1 MKEKTLKKFL
11 VVIIIIALVAIGAT
25 YKCMSSKKE
34 NNNNNGEKN
43 ASQIAD
49 ETIKETKKEDEDKEE
64 DKEDD
69 EAEDSNSSST
79 DNTVKEEQ
87 KGFSENEIK
96 NSLQS
101 YLDLI
106 GVREGAPAAM
116 LKKLNLMKEEP
127 NNNPDN
133 DNYKKTNIK
142 WSDFKAAMEN
152 YVTKE
157 WFETNCK
164 KWFKEGN
171 GLVYYFDGGATG
183 LEFKVESITLK
194 GDYSNLRYI
203 AKVNNIAI
211 DGSKEVENVEFAI
224 ENING
229 KCVISYCDI

>member
-1 MKEKTLKKFL
+1 MENKKEGKVSILTLIVL
-11 VVIIIIALVAIGAT
+11 IIIVALVSVGGT
-25 YKCMSSKKE
+25 YMYMNSKKE
-34 NNNNNGEKN
+34 NNNNNGEPN
-43 ASQIAD
+43 TSQIAE
-49 ETIKETKKEDEDKEE
+49 ETIKETKKDDEDKE
-64 DKEDD
+64 
-69 EAEDSNSSST
+69 EDSNSSST

-87 KGFSENEIK
+87 KEVSENEIK

-106 GVREGAPAAM
+106 GVREGAPSEM

-127 NNNPDN
+127 NNDPDN

-157 WFETNCK
+157 WFETNCTK
-164 KWFKEGN
+164 GFKEVN

-183 LEFKVESITLK
+183 LEYKVESITLK
-194 GDYSNLRYI
+194 GDYSDLIYI

>member
-1 MKEKTLKKFL
+1 MENKKEGKVSILTLIVL
-11 VVIIIIALVAIGAT
+11 IIIVALVSVGGT
-25 YKCMSSKKE
+25 YMYMNSKKE
-34 NNNNNGEKN
+34 NNNNNGEPN
-43 ASQIAD
+43 ASQIAE
-49 ETIKETKKEDEDKEE
+49 ETIKETKKDDEDKE
-64 DKEDD
+64 
-69 EAEDSNSSST
+69 EDSNSSST

-106 GVREGAPAAM
+106 GVREGSPAEM

-127 NNNPDN
+127 NNDPDN

-142 WSDFKAAMEN
+142 WSDFKVAMEN

-157 WFETNCK
+157 WFETNCT
-164 KWFKEGN
+164 KWFKEVN

-183 LEFKVESITLK
+183 LEYKVESITLK
-194 GDYSNLRYI
+194 GDYSDLRYI

-211 DGSKEVENVEFAI
+211 DGAKEVENVEFAI

>member
-34 NNNNNGEKN
+34 NNNNNGEQN
-43 ASQIAD
+43 ESQIAE
-49 ETIKETKKEDEDKEE
+49 ETIKETKKDDEDKEE
-64 DKEDD
+64 NKE
-69 EAEDSNSSST
+69 EDSNSSST
-79 DNTVKEEQ
+79 DNIVKEEQ

-106 GVREGAPAAM
+106 GVREGAPSEM

-127 NNNPDN
+127 NNDPDN

-157 WFETNCK
+157 CFETNCTK
-164 KWFKEGN
+164 GFKEVN

-183 LEFKVESITLK
+183 LEYKVESITLK
-194 GDYSNLRYI
+194 GDYSDLIYI

>member
-34 NNNNNGEKN
+34 NNNNNGEQN
-43 ASQIAD
+43 ESQIAE
-49 ETIKETKKEDEDKEE
+49 ETIKETKKDDEDKEE
-64 DKEDD
+64 NKE
-69 EAEDSNSSST
+69 EDSNSSST
-79 DNTVKEEQ
+79 DNIVKEEQ

-106 GVREGAPAAM
+106 GVREGAPSEM

-127 NNNPDN
+127 NNDPDN

-142 WSDFKAAMEN
+142 WSDFKVAMEN

-157 WFETNCK
+157 WFETNCTK
-164 KWFKEGN
+164 GFKEVN

-183 LEFKVESITLK
+183 LEYKVESITLK
-194 GDYSNLRYI
+194 GDYSDLIYI

>member
-1 MKEKTLKKFL
+1 MENKKEGKVSILTLIVL
-11 VVIIIIALVAIGAT
+11 IIIVALVSVGGT
-25 YKCMSSKKE
+25 YMYTNSKKE
-34 NNNNNGEKN
+34 SNSANGEQN
-43 ASQIAD
+43 VSQTED
-49 ETIKETKKEDEDKEE
+49 ETVNETKKDKE
-64 DKEDD
+64 
-69 EAEDSNSSST
+69 EDSNSSST

-106 GVREGAPAAM
+106 GVREGSPAEM

-127 NNNPDN
+127 NNDPDN

-142 WSDFKAAMEN
+142 WSDFKVAMEN

-157 WFETNCK
+157 WFETNCTK
-164 KWFKEGN
+164 GFKEVN

-183 LEFKVESITLK
+183 LEYKVESITLK
-194 GDYSNLRYI
+194 GDYSDLRYI

-211 DGSKEVENVEFAI
+211 DGAKEVENVEFAI